1 MAIQI
6 TNDPINQF
14 LDNLPRYALELRR
27 QDQQR
32 DQFNRQM
39 ELREQAARNQQTLF
53 DLTRNQ
59 QKFQSEVLKSHY
71 NAQADLRNAKRER
84 EKYTSKNQN
93 LIEQHDRSFYSKLR
107 RESYDDFLKRK
118 KRNEELTLS
127 FANALKL
134 PNRDKNISRVNE
146 VNQAIEGYDNLT
158 DRYSKIRPKEI
169 PVPDGLEFNPSLY
182 NFAVN
187 NNIQKTL
194 DDELAQLRS
203 IFNIPGT
210 FTPSEFQ
217 IQEQDIERLR

>member
-1 MAIQI
+1 MSIQI

-27 QDQQR
+27 QDRQR

-39 ELREQAARNQQTLF
+39 VLREQAAKNQQTLF

-59 QKFQSEVLKSHY
+59 QKFQSDIFRSHY
-71 NAQADLRNAKRER
+71 NAQADLRNAKKARE
-84 EKYTSKNQN
+84 EYVKKNQN
-93 LIEQHDRSFYSKLR
+93 LLSEHKNSLYSRAKGESF
-107 RESYDDFLKRK
+107 DDFLQRRK
-118 KRNEELTLS
+118 KYEEFNLGIAKRLNIP
-127 FANALKL
+127 F
-134 PNRDKNISRVNE
+134 RDKNISRVNT
-146 VNQAIEGYDNLT
+146 VNQAIEGKKNLP
-158 DRYSKIRPKEI
+158 DISKIRPEEV
-169 PVPDGLEFNPSLY
+169 PVPAGLEFNQSLY

-187 NNIQKTL
+187 NNIQKTV

>member
-32 DQFNRQM
+32 AQFNRQM

-59 QKFQSEVLKSHY
+59 QKFQSEVLKAHY

-146 VNQAIEGYDNLT
+146 VNQAIEGYNNLP
-158 DRYSKIRPKEI
+158 DVSKIRPKEI
-169 PVPDGLEFNPSLY
+169 PVPAGVEFSPSLY
-182 NFAVN
+182 NFAIN
-187 NNIQKTL
+187 NNIQKSI
-194 DDELAQLRS
+194 DDELEQLRN

>member
-39 ELREQAARNQQTLF
+39 ELREQAAKNQQTLF

-59 QKFQSEVLKSHY
+59 QKFQSEILKSHY

-84 EKYTSKNQN
+84 EKYTTKNQN
-93 LIEQHDRSFYSKLR
+93 LIEQHDRSLYSKLS

-118 KRNEELTLS
+118 KRSEELTLS
-127 FANALKL
+127 VANALKL
-134 PNRDKNISRVNE
+134 PNRDRNISRVNE
-146 VNQAIEGYDNLT
+146 VNQAIEG
-158 DRYSKIRPKEI
+158 
-169 PVPDGLEFNPSLY
+169 LY

-194 DDELAQLRS
+194 DDELEQLRN

-217 IQEQDIERLR
+217 IQKQDIERLR